1 MHGVLREFL
10 QRGSELTGPLRST
23 IIRLEGPARFSGE
36 PLTAL
41 YFGSGQNLGFL
52 EQLFFE
58 SPQRSTL
65 ASVGNPLRLRIGEK
79 SRTSQVDLM
88 LGDLPPLWQA
98 LLPNDAA
105 LRLPA
110 WLSQVVDLPESGP
123 LLPRKLEREVGRHRR
138 QQGYRVEFSSDEG
151 DARHFYRELYAPYL
165 HARFGPD
172 AVVVPEA
179 RMIAQ
184 LRGKILAKLYQ
195 DDRWLL
201 GLALAHE
208 GKVVRF
214 GWFGSARNPPPV
226 GASETLDWLCIQHAR
241 DSGTRQVV
249 MGSSRPCL
257 SDGIVRYKLKFGARF
272 AATRLPP
279 AQLAICVRTDRPAV
293 LECLQRQPLIRV
305 QRGRTRVYRVE
316 QAEHGARVVL
326 KLLDADSG

>member
-1 MHGVLREFL
+1 MHGILREFL
-10 QRGSELTGPLRST
+10 QRGAELTGPLRST
-23 IIRLEGPARFSGE
+23 IIRLEGPARFSGT
-36 PLTAL
+36 PLMAL

-58 SPQRSTL
+58 SSQRSTL
-65 ASVGNPLRLRIGEK
+65 ASVGNPLQLRIGRE
-79 SRTSQVDLM
+79 SRTSRADLF

-98 LLPNDAA
+98 LLPDGAA

-110 WLSQVVDLPESGP
+110 WLSQVVDLPESGA

-138 QQGYRVEFSSDEG
+138 QRGYRVEFSNDEG
-151 DARHFYRELYAPYL
+151 DARHFYREFYVPYL
-165 HARFGPD
+165 RSRFGPD
-172 AVVVPEA
+172 AVVIPET

-214 GWFGSARNPPPV
+214 GWFGSAQNPPPV
-226 GASETLDWLCIQHAR
+226 GASETLDWLCIQHAK
-241 DSGTRQVV
+241 DLGARQVV

-257 SDGIVRYKLKFGARF
+257 SDGIVRYKLRFGARF
-272 AATRLPP
+272 TATRLPP
-279 AQLAICVRTDRPAV
+279 AQLAICALTHQPAV
-293 LECLQRQPLIRV
+293 FECLRRQPLIRV
-305 QRGRTRVYRVE
+305 RRGLTRVYRVE
-316 QAEHGARVVL
+316 QADHGARVVL
-326 KLLDADSG
+326 KPLDPDSG

>member
-1 MHGVLREFL
+1 MRSVLREFL
-10 QRGSELTGPLRST
+10 QRGAELAGPLRST
-23 IIRLEGPARFSGE
+23 IIRLEGPARFSGA

-65 ASVGNPLRLRIGEK
+65 ASVGSPLQLRIGAK
-79 SRTSQVDLM
+79 SRAPQADL
-88 LGDLPPLWQA
+88 LFGDLPPLWQA
-98 LLPNDAA
+98 LLPDGAA

-110 WLSQVVDLPESGP
+110 WLSQIVDLPESGAM
-123 LLPRKLEREVGRHRR
+123 LPRKLEREVGRHRR
-138 QQGYRVEFSSDEG
+138 QRGYRVEFSNDEG
-151 DARHFYRELYAPYL
+151 DARHFYREFYAPYL
-165 HARFGPD
+165 RSRFGPD

-184 LRGKILAKLYQ
+184 LRGKILAKLFQ

-214 GWFGSARNPPPV
+214 DWFGSAQNPPPV
-226 GASETLDWLCIQHAR
+226 GASETLDWLCIQHAK
-241 DSGTRQVV
+241 DLGARQVV

-272 AATRLPP
+272 TATRLPP
-279 AQLAICVRTDRPAV
+279 AQLAICVRTDQPAV
-293 LECLQRQPLIRV
+293 FACLQQQPLIRV
-305 QRGRTRVYRVE
+305 QRGRTFVYRVE
-316 QAEHGARVVL
+316 PGAQVVL
-326 KLLDADSG
+326 KPLDPDSG